1 MSLDFLI
8 KNGEIIDGLGL
19 QRHRTNVGIKDDSI
33 GYIGTDEPEASVIID
48 ASGLVVAPGFIDI
61 HTHEDIWLL
70 YDPSGVEKLCQGVT
84 TLIVGNCGFS
94 AAPLLP
100 GKEKLVQEESILNFA
115 NVPWEWHKMAEYLK
129 RLDSVNPGVNVGTLV
144 GHNVIRLNVIGLENR
159 CPSEH
164 EFDKMKELIHDAMV
178 DGALG
183 LSTGLIYVPGI
194 YSETNELIELSKIV
208 AKDDGVYVS
217 HIRGEGSTLEPAVQE
232 ALRIGREAK
241 LPVQISHHKA
251 SGRDNW
257 GKVHTTLRAIEL
269 ARVQGVDVA
278 FDVYPYNAGNTGL
291 VTLIPSWIFS
301 NGPTTAEDRMKD
313 PQTRMKIVSEMLTK
327 DVHEERPLVDTGPEN
342 IIISYCK
349 SNPALDGKSLATI
362 AKENHSNPAEAVL
375 DLIQKYGRSILVILF
390 EMSEQDVEEVVRH
403 SLSMIASDSV
413 NPTGKPHPRVY
424 GTSSR
429 ILAKFVREKHQL
441 TLEDAIRKMSSMP
454 ASRIGLRDRGVIK
467 TGYKAD
473 IVVFDPAAIQDR
485 ATFSESTRLAEGM
498 SYVFVNG
505 KKALENSKVAPE
517 RSGRVLRHHLREDS
531 I

>member
-1 MSLDFLI
+1 MSLDLLI
-8 KNGEIIDGLGL
+8 TNGEIIDGLGV
-19 QRHRTNVGIKDDSI
+19 QRYRANVGIKGDSI
-33 GYIGTDEPEASVIID
+33 NYIGTNEPEASEIID
-48 ASGLVVAPGFIDI
+48 ASGLVVTPGFIDI

-70 YDPSGVEKLCQGVT
+70 HDPSGVEKLCQGVT

-100 GKEKLVQEESILNFA
+100 GKEKLVQDESILNFA
-115 NVPWEWHKMAEYLK
+115 NVTCEWHTMDEYLL
-129 RLDSVNPGVNVGTLV
+129 RLESVHPGVNVGTLV

-159 CPSEH
+159 CPSEN
-164 EFDKMKELIHDAMV
+164 EFEKMEELIHDAMI

-194 YSETNELIELSKIV
+194 YSETNELIRLSKIV

-217 HIRGEGSTLEPAVQE
+217 HIRGEGSALESAVQE
-232 ALRIGREAK
+232 ALRIGLEAK
-241 LPVQISHHKA
+241 VPVQISHHKA

-257 GKVHTTLRAIEL
+257 GKVQKTLRAIEV
-269 ARVQGVDVA
+269 ARADGLDVA

-291 VTLIPSWIFS
+291 VTLIPSWVFS
-301 NGPTTAEDRMKD
+301 NGPTSAEDRMTD
-313 PQTRMKIVSEMLTK
+313 PRTRMKIVSEMLTK
-327 DVHEERPLVDTGPEN
+327 DAHEERPLVDTGSEN

-349 SNPALDGKSLATI
+349 SNPTLEGKSLATI
-362 AKENHSNPAEAVL
+362 ANENHSNPAVAVL

-390 EMSEQDVEEVVRH
+390 EMSEQDVENVVRH
-403 SLSMIASDSV
+403 PLSMIASDSV

-454 ASRIGLRDRGVIK
+454 ASRMGLRDRGVIK

-473 IVVFDPAAIQDR
+473 IVVFDPAAVQDR
-485 ATFSESTRLAEGM
+485 ATFTESNQLAEGM

-505 KKALENSKVAPE
+505 KKALENTKVTPE
-517 RSGRVLRHHLREDS
+517 RAGKVLRHQLREDS